1 MSTSR
6 LEIYNDALVICGER
20 VLASLTED
28 RKPRRLLDHVWD
40 NDGVD
45 ACLER
50 GQWKF
55 AMKAVRLDFD
65 TDVVTDYGY
74 SKPFSKPTDWV
85 LTSAVC
91 SDEFFT
97 APLLKYTDENDYW
110 YAEIDIIYV
119 KYVSNATDYGLD
131 LSLWPA
137 TFADFVAGHFAK
149 KIIRSLTQDA
159 EVKAEVNKEY
169 KERMMLAKNNDAM
182 AGPQQFPAPGNWVNS
197 RYRGRTNND
206 RGNKGSLIG

>member
-6 LEIYNDALVICGER
+6 LEIYNDALILCGER

-55 AMKAVRLDFD
+55 AMKGVKVDYD
-65 TDVVTDYGY
+65 TDVTTDFGY
-74 SKPFSKPTDWV
+74 NRAFSKPSDWV

-97 APLLKYTDENDYW
+97 APLLRYEDENDYW
-110 YAEIDIIYV
+110 YAEIDEIYV
-119 KYVSNATDYGLD
+119 RYVSNATTHGYD

-137 TFADFVAGHFAK
+137 TFADFVSAHFAK
-149 KIIRSLTQDA
+149 KIVASLTQDVVVRQ
-159 EVKAEVNKEY
+159 EVADEY
-169 KERMMLAKNNDAM
+169 KQRMAYAKNNDAM
-182 AGPQQFPAPGNWVNS
+182 TGPQKFPAPGDWVNS
-197 RYRGRTNND
+197 RYRGRSSND
-206 RGNKGSLIG
+206 RGNRGSLIG

>member
-55 AMKAVRLDFD
+55 AMKTVKLDID
-65 TDVVTDYGY
+65 TDVTNDFGY
-74 SKPFSKPTDWV
+74 RNAFSKPDDWI
-85 LTSAVC
+85 LTSALC

-97 APLLKYTDENDYW
+97 APLLRYEDENNYW
-110 YAEIDIIYV
+110 YAEIDEIYV
-119 KYVSNATDYGLD
+119 KYVSNSTDYGQNLG
-131 LSLWPA
+131 LWPA

-149 KIIRSLTQDA
+149 KIILSLTQDA
-159 EVKAEVNKEY
+159 AVRQEVDAEY

-182 AGPQQFPAPGNWVNS
+182 AGPQKFPAPGDWVNS

-206 RGNKGSLIG
+206 RGNRGSLIG

>member
-55 AMKAVRLDFD
+55 AMKTVKLDID
-65 TDVVTDYGY
+65 TDVTNDFGY
-74 SKPFSKPTDWV
+74 RNAFSKPDDWI
-85 LTSAVC
+85 LTSALC

-97 APLLKYTDENDYW
+97 APLLRYEDENNYW
-110 YAEIDIIYV
+110 YAEIDEIYV
-119 KYVSNATDYGLD
+119 KYVSNSTDYGQNLG
-131 LSLWPA
+131 LWPA

-149 KIIRSLTQDA
+149 KIILSLTQDPA
-159 EVKAEVNKEY
+159 VRQEVDAEY

-182 AGPQQFPAPGNWVNS
+182 AGAPKFPAPGDWVNS

-206 RGNKGSLIG
+206 RGNRGSLIG